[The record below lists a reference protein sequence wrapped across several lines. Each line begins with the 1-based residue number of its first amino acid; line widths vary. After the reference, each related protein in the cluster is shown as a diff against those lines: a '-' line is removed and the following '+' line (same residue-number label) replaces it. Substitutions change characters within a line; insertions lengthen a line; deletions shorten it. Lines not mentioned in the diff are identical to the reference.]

1 MRKKGCIS
9 AEMFLWDCFSFK
21 KKYPFKILPLNFLL
35 PCASSTSHKP
45 SLTVS
50 NLTLQNEA
58 PSNNSQ
64 SSLFAAMSIGSHL
77 RRDMAMSHQ
86 KAWSL
91 NYNQRM
97 IAPYKLYNIN
107 VCKFGMSSMFRF
119 PMHRRIYHD
128 IYIYLYQ
135 KTSWFGGV
143 TKTPMMIQLLG
154 TTFVVHK
161 K

>member
-119 PMHRRIYHD
+119 PMHRRIYHE
-128 IYIYLYQ
+128 IYIYIFVSKNIMIWRRDQ
-135 KTSWFGGV
+135 NTNDDTTSGNNFRSS
-143 TKTPMMIQLLG
+143 
-154 TTFVVHK
+154 
-161 K
+161 